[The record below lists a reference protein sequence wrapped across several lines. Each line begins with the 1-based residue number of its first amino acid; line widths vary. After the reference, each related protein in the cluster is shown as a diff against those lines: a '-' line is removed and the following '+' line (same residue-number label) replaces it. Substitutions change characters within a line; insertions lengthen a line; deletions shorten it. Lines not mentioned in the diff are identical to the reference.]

1 MGINNLNKF
10 LRDTSPGVFQ
20 EVHLSHYAFMRVA
33 IDISLYLHKFKAVCG
48 DRWLSAFINLIA
60 SLRRNEVHCVFI
72 FDGKAPP
79 EKKAE
84 QARRQADRE
93 KLEEQVWVLEDALHT
108 WQTTGVIPECLS
120 DLYARRRSPKRLLA
134 SKQSGV
140 SMEWIEDKIQQKKNQ
155 LYSISPADFETAK
168 ELFTVLN
175 VPFYTAPFEAEKT
188 CAKLCIDGHVD
199 AVLSE
204 DTDVLAYGAPVFL
217 SKIDTNSDTCVRISH
232 PDLLEKLELDSREFL
247 DLCIMCGTDYNTN
260 IPKIGS
266 KTAYKHILEHRRI
279 EKVAEAGIDVTVL
292 THVLVRELFTQF
304 EDTGIT
310 SIPYCG
316 RPDFATLQ
324 EFVTKHNVQTRIDK
338 LKDNFVREIQIADS
352 DSDVVVESET
362 DEELCETQ
370 E

>member
-10 LRDTSPGVFQ
+10 IRDTSPGIFQ
-20 EVHLSHYAFMRVA
+20 EIHLSQYAFMRIA

-79 EKKAE
+79 EKEAE
-84 QARRQADRE
+84 QARRRADRE
-93 KLEEQVWVLEDALHT
+93 KMEKQVWVLEEALHE
-108 WQTTGVIPECLS
+108 WQATGVIAECLS

-134 SKQSGV
+134 SKREVV
-140 SMEWIEDKIQQKKNQ
+140 SMEWIEEKIQQKKNQ
-155 LYSISPADFETAK
+155 LYSISSVDFETAK

-188 CAKLCIDGHVD
+188 CSKLCIDGHVD

-204 DTDVLAYGAPVFL
+204 DTDVIAYGAPVFL
-217 SKIDTNSDTCVRISH
+217 SKIDTGSDTCVRVSH
-232 PDLLEKLELDSREFL
+232 PDLLKELELGSREFL

-266 KTAYKHILEHRRI
+266 KTAYKHILEHRNI
-279 EKVAEAGIDVTVL
+279 DKIAETGIDVTVL
-292 THVLVRELFTQF
+292 NHIRVRELFTQF
-304 EDTGIT
+304 EDTGIA

-324 EFVTKHNVQTRIDK
+324 EFVVRHDIQTRIDK
-338 LKDNFVREIQIADS
+338 IKENFIREIQIADS
-352 DSDVVVESET
+352 DSDVVIESET
-362 DEELCETQ
+362 DDDVPEE
-370 E
+370 